1 MKNIKV
7 DYIVRNNVFEDGEQ
21 LTIELPISESNYNF
35 LINKNSIVKQ
45 TLVNTV
51 VNIARM
57 QGYQY
62 ADLLALRY

>member
-7 DYIVRNNVFEDGEQ
+7 DYVVRNNVFEDGEQ
-21 LTIELPISESNYNF
+21 LTIELPISEGNYNF
-35 LINKNSIVKQ
+35 LINKNSVVKQ

-62 ADLLALRY
+62 ADIIAIYY

>member
-35 LINKNSIVKQ
+35 LINKNSVVKQ

-62 ADLLALRY
+62 ADLIAIHY